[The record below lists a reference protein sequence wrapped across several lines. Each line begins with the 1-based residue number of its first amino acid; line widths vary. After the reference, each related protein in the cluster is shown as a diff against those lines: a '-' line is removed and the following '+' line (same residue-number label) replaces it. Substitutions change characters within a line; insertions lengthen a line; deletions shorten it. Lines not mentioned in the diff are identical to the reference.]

1 VGGFVLHA
9 YANDDRVAPFILL
22 TVTLEIVRFL
32 GAAAGEILGIEIQHD
47 PLAAE
52 IMQAERF
59 AILRI
64 QRKVRRGRPQRRR
77 LPPGAHGAND
87 KDSNEQKD
95 YSSEDGNH
103 FHLTRSPLVLNGAR
117 SKAYYSFWLKKPKPK
132 RN

>member
-1 VGGFVLHA
+1 MC
-9 YANDDRVAPFILL
+9 NFILDTHAQDDCVFL
-22 TVTLEIVRFL
+22 FILAEVTLEIVRFL

-64 QRKVRRGRPQRRR
+64 QRKVRRGRPRRRR
-77 LPPGAHGAND
+77 LPTRAHGADD
-87 KDSNEQKD
+87 KDSNEQND
-95 YSSEDGNH
+95 YSYEDGNH
-103 FHLTRSPLVLNGAR
+103 LHLTRSPLVLNGAR
-117 SKAYYSFWLKKPKPK
+117 SKAYYSFWLNRPKPK